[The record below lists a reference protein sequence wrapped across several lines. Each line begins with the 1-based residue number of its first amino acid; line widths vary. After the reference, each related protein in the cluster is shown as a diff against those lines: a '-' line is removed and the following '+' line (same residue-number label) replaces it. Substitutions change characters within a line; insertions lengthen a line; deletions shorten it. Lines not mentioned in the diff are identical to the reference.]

1 MGRCRDRPQGGR
13 QESAPRRSIAARRT
27 IRSALGVGKLSGP
40 GVGKLGATMA
50 KSLKTLAGATGP
62 HPAAFGVT
70 GRRSGVGSPTKTTN
84 DSTPRADNSGTKAC
98 DSTPRV
104 AGVETFSRART
115 ATLL

>member
-50 KSLKTLAGATGP
+50 KSLKTLAGATGLE
-62 HPAAFGVT
+62 PATFGVT
-70 GRRSGVGSPTKTTN
+70 GRGFISKINDPSDSQPGISGPKTAIPTPELE
-84 DSTPRADNSGTKAC
+84 S
-98 DSTPRV
+98 
-104 AGVETFSRART
+104 FSR
-115 ATLL
+115 